1 MLFAVLKHYT
11 VAAKLSFRKALMNLD
26 EPRGKNVRENVWAKP
41 GSSPMER
48 RKHINNMP
56 GDTCS
61 HRTNPD
67 LAPSMTV
74 HCELNHGGTLWV
86 ETTQT
91 MRTKCV
97 HGKKTHEYKT
107 LQKKPKNVN
116 IIRKQL
122 KGDTHALV

>member
-1 MLFAVLKHYT
+1 MLFAMLKHYT

-26 EPRGKNVRENVWAKP
+26 EPRGKNVRENVWANP
-41 GSSPMER
+41 GSSPVER

-86 ETTQT
+86 ETTTDNEDQVCARET
-91 MRTKCV
+91 
-97 HGKKTHEYKT
+97 KT
-107 LQKKPKNVN
+107 LQNKPENVN
-116 IIRKQL
+116 IIRKLL
-122 KGDTHALV
+122 KGDTHALG